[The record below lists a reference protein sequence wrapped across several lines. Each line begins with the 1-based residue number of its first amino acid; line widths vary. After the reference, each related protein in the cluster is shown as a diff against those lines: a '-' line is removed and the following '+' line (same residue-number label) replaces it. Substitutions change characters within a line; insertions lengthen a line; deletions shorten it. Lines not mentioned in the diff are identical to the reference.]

1 LALLVAGL
9 ALGLALAE
17 WLLGGP
23 LRPPVAD
30 LRDTSWKAELDAMHA
45 ALHQAD
51 PALVY
56 APRPGASVEMPYGTA
71 AFDARGLRP
80 IDSPVRP
87 DPAART
93 VAVLGDS
100 LVWGELLGPHET
112 LPAALQG
119 ALGADHRVLNAGVTG
134 FDTAQEA
141 AWYRRAVRP
150 LQPDVVVLV
159 VCLNDLLIRSGPFH
173 PHATRPQRE
182 AHAAQEAWLD
192 AQAPIRNET
201 VSTQWLR
208 ERRGGG
214 SQVLA
219 AARHVWRW
227 HRLYSLPGGYTDD
240 YLLSLGRPERVA
252 AMRAALDTLGADLRA
267 DGAAGALVIS
277 PGLYGWHRYPWGP
290 LHAAVGEAGRAAGF
304 TVLDPIT
311 DWGDLDPEPFRFAGD
326 NLHYTADGADHFAR
340 WLAPRLRTVGDAS
353 AGRGGR

>member
-1 LALLVAGL
+1 MKGRLALSIGGL
-9 ALGLALAE
+9 ALGLGLAE

-30 LRDTSWKAELDAMHA
+30 LRDADWKAELDAMHD
-45 ALHQAD
+45 ALHRAD
-51 PALVY
+51 PELVY

-71 AFDARGLRP
+71 SFDAHGLRP

-87 DPAART
+87 DPGARA

-134 FDTAQEA
+134 FDTTQEA

-173 PHATRPQRE
+173 QHATGLQRD
-182 AHAAQEAWLD
+182 AHAAQQAWLD
-192 AQAPIRNET
+192 GRAPVRNET

-219 AARHVWRW
+219 AARHVWR
-227 HRLYSLPGGYTDD
+227 
-240 YLLSLGRPERVA
+240 
-252 AMRAALDTLGADLRA
+252 
-267 DGAAGALVIS
+267 
-277 PGLYGWHRYPWGP
+277 
-290 LHAAVGEAGRAAGF
+290 
-304 TVLDPIT
+304 
-311 DWGDLDPEPFRFAGD
+311 
-326 NLHYTADGADHFAR
+326 
-340 WLAPRLRTVGDAS
+340 
-353 AGRGGR
+353 